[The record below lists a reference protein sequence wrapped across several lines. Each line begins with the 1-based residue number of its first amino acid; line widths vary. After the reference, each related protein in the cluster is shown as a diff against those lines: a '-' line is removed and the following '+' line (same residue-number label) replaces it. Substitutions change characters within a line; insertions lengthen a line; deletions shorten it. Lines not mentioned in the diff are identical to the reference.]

1 MLLTSIISILHLLNI
16 SLCRFF
22 RQGARNC
29 LARLCALTAAPSCL
43 EKTARKHEN
52 QIFQDVASDVPEEKV
67 EAPPMPRFLA
77 RFNPLPRRNPLPR
90 HIRRSSFGYF
100 YPVESIYSIYSYI
113 LYSYCFSKDWI
124 LSGFHLCRIKS
135 LRASLLPQSLRDNGD
150 DIGLIRA
157 QVCNSS
163 ECLKMATTLSQVST
177 FWAHEHTSTLTTS
190 LFLLQNLPK
199 GTTWNNKH
207 MTKWYKM
214 GYHDTIKIRHSY
226 NASQHE

>member
-100 YPVESIYSIYSYI
+100 YPVESIYYIYI
-113 LYSYCFSKDWI
+113 HIVLV
-124 LSGFHLCRIKS
+124 RIES
-135 LRASLLPQSLRDNGD
+135 CLASTSVASNRCAPVCYLR
-150 DIGLIRA
+150 
-157 QVCNSS
+157 VS
-163 ECLKMATTLSQVST
+163 EISEM
-177 FWAHEHTSTLTTS
+177 
-190 LFLLQNLPK
+190 
-199 GTTWNNKH
+199 
-207 MTKWYKM
+207 
-214 GYHDTIKIRHSY
+214 I
-226 NASQHE
+226 